1 MKKLKVLMI
10 GAHPDD
16 PDGCGGGT
24 ALRYVARGDE
34 VRFLSV
40 SDGRAGHFSMAPEL
54 LAARRRK
61 EADAVTMWSPENV
74 SLCAARQA
82 EILDEA
88 AKMRRAGGYLTYS
101 TCTFAPAE
109 NEGAV
114 LDFLSRHPEFEV
126 MPSEEAAVAE
136 SREKGLLDGGR
147 PEWAEGYEQYSA
159 ELLEQIGADE
169 VIYPEKEIAEKL
181 AIRYNSNNIFDYI
194 QLTSEY
200 SIYEIPIMGSWE
212 GKTIIEVDV
221 RRKYHINIIAVKTE
235 KKGLN
240 PMPGAD
246 YVFQKDDHV
255 VVMGKSSDVFKV
267 AGKRKR

>member
-1 MKKLKVLMI
+1 MKAKSVLVIGLGRFGRNLANKMRELGNDVMIVDQDEKLVNELAPKFTDSHI
-10 GAHPDD
+10 GDCTSEAVIR
-16 PDGCGGGT
+16 
-24 ALRYVARGDE
+24 ALGVKQMDYC
-34 VRFLSV
+34 FV
-40 SDGRAGHFSMAPEL
+40 SIGEDFQSSLVITSLLKRAG
-54 LAARRRK
+54 
-61 EADAVTMWSPENV
+61 
-74 SLCAARQA
+74 
-82 EILDEA
+82 
-88 AKMRRAGGYLTYS
+88 AKY
-101 TCTFAPAE
+101 
-109 NEGAV
+109 V
-114 LDFLSRHPEFEV
+114 
-126 MPSEEAAVAE
+126 VA
-136 SREKGLLDGGR
+136 KANQDI
-147 PEWAEGYEQYSA
+147 QA

-194 QLTSEY
+194 QLTADY
-200 SIYEIPIMGSWE
+200 SIYEVPIMGSWE